1 MAQLSNFVLTPQ
13 THTFIKYDRTVDDFA
28 RAVMRTFGSVEVFED
43 TFAPGR
49 ALVIQ
54 QNAGQYT
61 VVGVVDPTQWLG
73 HNFGVWSVQ
82 DNSAMQ
88 GLGNGQGYTQ
98 VD

>member
-1 MAQLSNFVLTPQ
+1 MAQVSEFSLTPQ
-13 THTFIKYDRTVDDFA
+13 TFTFIKYSSTVDDFA
-28 RAVMRTFGSVEVFED
+28 RTLAKAFGSVEVFED

-61 VVGVVDPTQWLG
+61 LVGVVDPKQWIG

-82 DNSAMQ
+82 DDSVMQ
-88 GLGNGQGYTQ
+88 GSGNGQGYTQ
-98 VD
+98 VV